1 MLSPKES
8 VLNSNQHL
16 YAYALVHLVFLL
28 GEWGAWVLWIPKEKA
43 ACRVPCHF
51 CHTFLHTGF
60 FNSDERSSPSR
71 VVHPYSLS
79 RVVHPY
85 SLSLS
90 SFINFPSLFY
100 GYRVVGPGA

>member
-28 GEWGAWVLWIPKEKA
+28 GEWGVWVLWIPKEKA

-51 CHTFLHTGF
+51 CHTFLRTGF
-60 FNSDERSSPSR
+60 FNSDERSFPSQ
-71 VVHPYSLS
+71 
-79 RVVHPY
+79 VVHPY

-90 SFINFPSLFY
+90 SFINFPSLLFS
-100 GYRVVGPGA
+100 GYHSFAGKELYE